1 MFESEA
7 KESVVFPAGFL
18 MVGIRGR
25 RDMRALLTVFLYHGP
40 WDRVFM
46 KNNRFSFSCCCDRVE
61 GHSGGAWLWLLFPL
75 LLFSGAAFVES
86 VPGQEGAASFTG
98 TAALRPGAGS
108 GIQQSLTSSFQLPY
122 RFQEHLEEVVSSELG
137 PVAVGSST
145 VQVWPPPDSAS
156 PRDVGPA
163 EGVTVTDGLLRL
175 DTDRGGVVILTEE
188 LGIYTADTASV
199 ALELKVTGNASLR
212 LSWRFRTF
220 PWGEDIQ
227 ELAGSFIDFPVLP
240 DGAMHIYDV
249 RVDNVGAWRENRIID
264 GLQIHCNEA
273 GSVAIARVEIRNRSE
288 VFAQEGMGARV
299 CAVGGDIRQALF
311 MRVPARV
318 TYRLR
323 LPERAVF
330 AAGLAA
336 VQKDNPVT
344 FQVSVR
350 TGEKQEVV
358 LREERIG
365 AETWSERR
373 ADLAAYAG
381 QEAEIELAAM
391 TDQPGQVAL
400 WSNPSLFESKG
411 DTPPGDRPNIVVYL
425 VDALRADR
433 LEAYGHHR
441 VTAPAVTELARN
453 GVRFEQCFSQET
465 CTKPSVMTL
474 YSGMDSQVHGYTC
487 NGGPQFKNELPFFS
501 TFLRE
506 RGYTTASISQ
516 NAYAPPPSS
525 GRTSFCRQVELFG
538 VNDSVTEDT
547 YIAAASFL
555 EAHQDRP
562 FYLYIHTMECHELW
576 TPDPE
581 SCPYALTPP
590 FDQVYKDPEHAYPP
604 DRYDG
609 SITYADYNFKRVRE
623 KLDELGLLKN
633 TLVIFTSD
641 HGYALGERGEWAHG
655 KDPYRDQVHVPL
667 VLSWPAGGIGPVVIA
682 DPVQLADIG
691 PTLLDL
697 IGAPVPET
705 CQGVSLLPLV
715 RGDNASF
722 IDRPIFSYNGWTG
735 SASVT
740 RGAWKLFRNE
750 DSGERLYRTAGNV
763 PETEDLAGA
772 YPEITAEL
780 YQALKNHLR
789 HNRQIAETI
798 QVSPDAAEEI
808 SVDPVKL
815 EILKSLGYISD

>member
-1 MFESEA
+1 
-7 KESVVFPAGFL
+7 
-18 MVGIRGR
+18 
-25 RDMRALLTVFLYHGP
+25 
-40 WDRVFM
+40 
-46 KNNRFSFSCCCDRVE
+46 
-61 GHSGGAWLWLLFPL
+61 
-75 LLFSGAAFVES
+75 
-86 VPGQEGAASFTG
+86 
-98 TAALRPGAGS
+98 
-108 GIQQSLTSSFQLPY
+108 
-122 RFQEHLEEVVSSELG
+122 
-137 PVAVGSST
+137 
-145 VQVWPPPDSAS
+145 
-156 PRDVGPA
+156 
-163 EGVTVTDGLLRL
+163 
-175 DTDRGGVVILTEE
+175 
-188 LGIYTADTASV
+188 
-199 ALELKVTGNASLR
+199 
-212 LSWRFRTF
+212 
-220 PWGEDIQ
+220 
-227 ELAGSFIDFPVLP
+227 
-240 DGAMHIYDV
+240 
-249 RVDNVGAWRENRIID
+249 
-264 GLQIHCNEA
+264 
-273 GSVAIARVEIRNRSE
+273 
-288 VFAQEGMGARV
+288 
-299 CAVGGDIRQALF
+299 
-311 MRVPARV
+311 
-318 TYRLR
+318 
-323 LPERAVF
+323 
-330 AAGLAA
+330 
-336 VQKDNPVT
+336 
-344 FQVSVR
+344 
-350 TGEKQEVV
+350 
-358 LREERIG
+358 
-365 AETWSERR
+365 
-373 ADLAAYAG
+373 
-381 QEAEIELAAM
+381 
-391 TDQPGQVAL
+391 
-400 WSNPSLFESKG
+400 
-411 DTPPGDRPNIVVYL
+411 
-425 VDALRADR
+425 
-433 LEAYGHHR
+433 
-441 VTAPAVTELARN
+441 
-453 GVRFEQCFSQET
+453 
-465 CTKPSVMTL
+465 
-474 YSGMDSQVHGYTC
+474 
-487 NGGPQFKNELPFFS
+487 
-501 TFLRE
+501 
-506 RGYTTASISQ
+506 
-516 NAYAPPPSS
+516 
-525 GRTSFCRQVELFG
+525 VELFG

-667 VLSWPAGGIGPVVIA
+667 VLSWPAGGIGPAVIA